1 MKTQLTHSIWLHG
14 QEVCRIEHLAEVSG
28 LSIQELQDLVDS
40 GVIEPIDEQ
49 DRPMSFALVHVIT
62 AKTARRLR
70 DDFELD
76 RHGLA
81 LALTLL
87 RRVDQ
92 LQAEL
97 RELRG
102 RI

>member
-1 MKTQLTHSIWLHG
+1 MDIHLSKSVWLSESG
-14 QEVCRIEHLAEVSG
+14 ACTIEHLAEVSG
-28 LSIQELQDLVDS
+28 LSVDEFHDLVES
-40 GVIEPIDEQ
+40 GVIEPVDALA
-49 DRPMSFALVHVIT
+49 RPPSFFLRHVVT

-87 RRVDQ
+87 ERIRLLED
-92 LQAEL
+92 EL
-97 RELRG
+97 RSRP
-102 RI
+102 